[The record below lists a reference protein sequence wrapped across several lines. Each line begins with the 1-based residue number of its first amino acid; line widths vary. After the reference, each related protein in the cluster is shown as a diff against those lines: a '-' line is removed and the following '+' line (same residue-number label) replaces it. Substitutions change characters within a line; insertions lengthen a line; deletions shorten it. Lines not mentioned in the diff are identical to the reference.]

1 MTFRTCTKWTA
12 YVFGVLAA
20 LSIISSAW
28 AIWQSNRVL
37 SWPIHFSS
45 DFRLQQDF
53 RVWRK
58 ADYRIS
64 VYCFASAD
72 QEHLKKLLQGGNLV
86 QITLGENGSA
96 VSLYLFPEPRFR
108 PGIVSTDE
116 FGNIVLGGDKVG
128 QDIADFAG
136 DPAKYYTITCSAIR
150 SAPELDQMHPKL
162 TIALDPLEG
171 KSDMGLILLLWL
183 AAAVSAIVALVA
195 AIIYASIRKK
205 QPNQSSLEPNA
216 GRCTERLKNEL

>member
-12 YVFGVLAA
+12 YIFGVLAA

-28 AIWQSNRVL
+28 VTWRSNRVL
-37 SWPIHFSS
+37 WWPIHLST
-45 DFRLQQDF
+45 DFRLQQEF

-64 VYCFASAD
+64 VYCSASAD
-72 QEHLKKLLQGGNLV
+72 QEYLEKLLQGGNLV
-86 QITLGENGSA
+86 QIAVAENGTA
-96 VSLYLFPEPRFR
+96 VSLSLFSEPRFR

-116 FGNIVLGGDKVG
+116 FGNIVLGGNQVG

-136 DPAKYYTITCSAIR
+136 DPAKHYTITCSGIR
-150 SAPELDQMHPKL
+150 STPELDQMHPKL

-171 KSDMGLILLLWL
+171 KSDMGLTLLLWL
-183 AAAVSAIVALVA
+183 AAAASAIVALVA
-195 AIIYASIRKK
+195 AIIYVSIRKK
-205 QPNQSSLEPNA
+205 QPNQSLEPTA
-216 GRCTERLKNEL
+216 GRRHTQI